1 MRIFKVI
8 IVDVKDRRVDHWQ
21 FYDEF
26 HCLYETPITAA
37 FPPSGER
44 VRPSCL
50 SVRKQ
55 EGAQCFNAFRCM
67 NETIVENRDVITQ
80 VSSDFIARG
89 SNMQR
94 IFKKIIIGNLFLYM

>member
-1 MRIFKVI
+1 MNFTA
-8 IVDVKDRRVDHWQ
+8 
-21 FYDEF
+21 
-26 HCLYETPITAA
+26 YETPITAA

-80 VSSDFIARG
+80 VSSDVIAG
-89 SNMQR
+89 DSNIR
-94 IFKKIIIGNLFLYM
+94 CIFLKQNNY